1 MTRPRTR
8 ACLTALAVVAA
19 LGASA
24 CSGDSD
30 GSTGGGGGATRFD
43 GVELTIMGWSA
54 TPEENA
60 TFTEIVGRFNAKT
73 GAEAT
78 VAPQAEYD
86 PALQAAL
93 ASGDAPDVFYVDT
106 SKVQNYVDDGILA
119 PVPVDDLTDADDLID
134 PLVDAF
140 TVEGKMY
147 AVPKDYASL
156 GLIYD
161 AAAFRA
167 AGLAPP
173 KTWDELATAAEKL
186 TTSKR
191 AGLVSMAK
199 YERMGAFLFQNDSG
213 LVAPDGSRM
222 LIDQGATEPL
232 DLLTGMY
239 RAGHAKTPAAVGAG
253 WSGEALGKGLTAMAL
268 EGNWVVGALE
278 KEFPDREFGIAEL
291 PAGPKGP
298 GSFLYSAGLGVPADA
313 ENAEAS
319 WAFVDYFTGPEG
331 AAAWTEKFNA
341 MPARES
347 LSAGWTEKHPEQAPL
362 VRTTE
367 YGTVYSL
374 PPGFGEVEALLNERL
389 EALFA
394 GELEAAR
401 VVDDVAKAGRSALG
415 G

>member
-24 CSGDSD
+24 CSGDS
-30 GSTGGGGGATRFD
+30 GSSESGGTGRFD
-43 GVELTIMGWSA
+43 GIELTIMGWSA

-60 TFTEIVGRFNAKT
+60 TFTEIVGRFNAET
-73 GAEAT
+73 GAEAKF
-78 VAPQAEYD
+78 VPQAEYD

-119 PVPVDDLTDADDLID
+119 PVPVEDLTDADDLID

-140 TVEGKMY
+140 TVEGEMY

-161 AAAFRA
+161 AAAFRE
-167 AGLAPP
+167 AGLTPP
-173 KTWDELATAAEKL
+173 TTWDELAAAAEKL
-186 TTSKR
+186 TTPKR

-222 LIDQGATEPL
+222 LIEQGATEPL
-232 DLLTGMY
+232 DFLTGMY

-278 KEFPDREFGIAEL
+278 SEFPDREFGIAEL

-341 MPARES
+341 MPARAS

-362 VRTTE
+362 VKTTE

-374 PPGFGEVEALLNERL
+374 PPGFGEVESLLNERL

-394 GELEAAR
+394 GELDAAR
-401 VVDDVAKAGRSALG
+401 VVEDVAKAGRGALG